1 MDSILLTIKSMLG
14 LDETYKVFDKELIVY
29 INTAINVLEQLGI
42 GQDGF
47 TVASESDTWDSYVTD
62 LAKMEGIKTYIYIR
76 TRLLFDPP
84 SNSTLSK
91 SLEDTARELEWRLN
105 VKAEHLQNTGTD

>member
-47 TVASESDTWDSYVTD
+47 TVVSESDTWDSYVTD
-62 LAKMEGIKTYIYIR
+62 LAKMESIKTYIYIR
-76 TRLLFDPP
+76 TKLLFDPP

-105 VKAEHLQNTGTD
+105 VKVEHLQNTGTD